1 MEVTATLFHR
11 LANAVPS
18 AHAHLDPSTLVPSF
32 ISTIQSIT
40 STTAS
45 IPHTSSVLDSPSAPH
60 ILSITFTSPSP
71 LTTLRN
77 HPSLRTFETANSL
90 QLVLLPTFK
99 PASTTSPP
107 PFPIKLVVFDMDST
121 LIQQE
126 VIDLLAAHANVEP
139 LVASITHR
147 AMNGELDF
155 SASLRERVGLLK
167 GLDASVFET
176 LKDQITVMPGA
187 QTLITVLKKKGVK
200 TAVLS
205 GGFTPLAKWLA
216 GKLGLDYVHANFLEV
231 DTEGKLTGRL
241 EDGSRIVHAEF
252 KRERLLSLVEEL
264 GIANEQVLAVGDG
277 ANDLLMLGA
286 AGVGVA
292 VNAKEKV
299 QKEAPA
305 RLNGEGALGDVL
317 YLLGMTSDEIDE
329 LAE

>member
-1 MEVTATLFHR
+1 
-11 LANAVPS
+11 
-18 AHAHLDPSTLVPSF
+18 
-32 ISTIQSIT
+32 
-40 STTAS
+40 
-45 IPHTSSVLDSPSAPH
+45 
-60 ILSITFTSPSP
+60 
-71 LTTLRN
+71 
-77 HPSLRTFETANSL
+77 
-90 QLVLLPTFK
+90 
-99 PASTTSPP
+99 
-107 PFPIKLVVFDMDST
+107 MDST

-176 LKDQITVMPGA
+176 LKDQITIMPGA

-205 GGFTPLAKWLA
+205 GGFTPLARWLA

-231 DTEGKLTGRL
+231 DAEGKLTGRL

-252 KRERLLSLVEEL
+252 KRERLLSLVDEL
-264 GIANEQVLAVGDG
+264 GITKEQVLAVGDG

-317 YLLGMTSDEIDE
+317 YLLGMTSDEIDH
-329 LAE
+329 LAQ